1 MFEASDNSVI
11 GQYARA
17 YRPSKALGVT
27 FRVLQFL
34 LAAAFLLAG
43 AAKLAGAQMPVETFE
58 KIGLGQWLRY
68 YTGGMEVV
76 FATLLLIPRTAA
88 LAAAVLVAI
97 MAGAVA
103 AHLLVIGGSTIP
115 AFVLLLLTATLAW
128 YRNLYE

>member
-17 YRPSKALGVT
+17 YRPSKALSVT

-34 LAAAFLLAG
+34 LAAAFLSAG
-43 AAKLAGAQMPVETFE
+43 AAKLAGAHVPVETFE

-68 YTGGMEVV
+68 YTGGLEVV
-76 FATLLLIPRTAA
+76 FASLLLIPRTAA
-88 LAAAVLVAI
+88 LAAAVLAAI

-103 AHLLVIGGSTIP
+103 THLFVIGGSP
-115 AFVLLLLTATLAW
+115 APAAVLLLLAVALAW
-128 YRNLYE
+128 YRCRYE

>member
-11 GQYARA
+11 GRYARA
-17 YRPSKALGVT
+17 YRPSKGLSIT

-34 LAAAFLLAG
+34 LAAAFLSAGAAALAG
-43 AAKLAGAQMPVETFE
+43 AHVPVETFE

-68 YTGGMEVV
+68 YTGGLEVV
-76 FATLLLIPRTAA
+76 FASLLMIPRTAA
-88 LAAAVLVAI
+88 LAAAVLAAI
-97 MAGAVA
+97 MVGAVA

-115 AFVLLLLTATLAW
+115 AVVLFLLTAALAW

>member
-43 AAKLAGAQMPVETFE
+43 AAKLAGAHVPVETFE

-68 YTGGMEVV
+68 YTGGLEVV
-76 FATLLLIPRTAA
+76 FACLLMIPRTAA
-88 LAAAVLVAI
+88 LAAAVLAAI
-97 MAGAVA
+97 MVGAVA
-103 AHLLVIGGSTIP
+103 THLLIIGGSPTS
-115 AFVLLLLTATLAW
+115 AAVLLLLAAAVAW
-128 YRNLYE
+128 YRSLYE